1 MNRTVFMVFVLPV
14 LLGAI
19 VRVPFLRWTKGHLLS
34 AVFLI
39 FSVAIWIY
47 TEYLVNHG
55 VDGTVLLWAVMA
67 TEFTVGYFLVGVIA
81 RLMKK

>member
-1 MNRTVFMVFVLPV
+1 MNRTVFMVFVLPF

-19 VRVPFLRWTKGHLLS
+19 VRVPVLRWEKGYLLSVVFLLLS
-34 AVFLI
+34 AV
-39 FSVAIWIY
+39 IWIY
-47 TEYLVNHG
+47 TEYLVHHG

-67 TEFTVGYFLVGVIA
+67 TEFAVGYFLVGVLT

>member
-1 MNRTVFMVFVLPV
+1 MTHTVFMVFVFPF

-19 VRVPFLRWTKGHLLS
+19 VRMPVLRWEKGYLLSVVFLLLS
-34 AVFLI
+34 A
-39 FSVAIWIY
+39 AIWIY

-67 TEFTVGYFLVGVIA
+67 TEFAVGYFLVGVLT

>member
-1 MNRTVFMVFVLPV
+1 MNHTVFMVFVLPF

-19 VRVPFLRWTKGHLLS
+19 VRVPVLCWKKGYLLS
-34 AVFLI
+34 AVFLLL
-39 FSVAIWIY
+39 SAAIWIY

-67 TEFTVGYFLVGVIA
+67 TEFAVGYILVGVLT

>member
-1 MNRTVFMVFVLPV
+1 MNRTMFMAFVLPV

-19 VRVPFLRWTKGHLLS
+19 VRVPLLRWKKGHLLS
-34 AVFLI
+34 AVFLLL
-39 FSVAIWIY
+39 SVAIWIY

-81 RLMKK
+81 CLMKK

>member
-1 MNRTVFMVFVLPV
+1 MNRTVLMVVVLPF

-19 VRVPFLRWTKGHLLS
+19 VRVPVLRWEKGYLLS
-34 AVFLI
+34 AVFLLL
-39 FSVAIWIY
+39 SAAIWIY
-47 TEYLVNHG
+47 TEYLVKHG

-67 TEFTVGYFLVGVIA
+67 TEFTVGYILIRVLT

>member
-1 MNRTVFMVFVLPV
+1 MNRTVFMVFLLPF

-19 VRVPFLRWTKGHLLS
+19 VRVPLLRWKKGHLLS
-34 AVFLI
+34 AVFLL

-67 TEFTVGYFLVGVIA
+67 TEFTVGYFLIGCIS